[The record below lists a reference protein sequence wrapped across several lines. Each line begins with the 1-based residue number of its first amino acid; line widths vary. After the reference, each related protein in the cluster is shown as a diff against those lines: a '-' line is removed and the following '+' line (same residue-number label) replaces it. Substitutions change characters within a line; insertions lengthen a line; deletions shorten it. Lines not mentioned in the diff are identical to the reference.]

1 MKKLFLLSFL
11 AITVLV
17 TSCKKEEK
25 LEVKKSDSNTVM
37 SGAKLRP
44 TYDE

>member
-25 LEVKKSDSNTVM
+25 IEVKKTNSSTVM
-37 SGAKLRP
+37 HGAKTIP
-44 TYDE
+44 TYEE